1 MTTSV
6 RVKLDQ
12 PVTTRDG
19 VRLSADVYLPA
30 GEGPFPVLALRTI
43 QDNQAAD
50 AIQWVLKFVE
60 AGYAVVTQDC
70 RGRFDSG
77 GDWDPY
83 VNETADGQD
92 TIKWISSQQ
101 WCDGNVGMFGSGYMG
116 YAQTRAALGD
126 IKDIK
131 ILKAIAPSS
140 SQQDNFGY
148 WFTHG
153 PFQWHT
159 ALNFLET
166 SGRSSQT
173 GALSLFNRE
182 ELWSRLPLATAFD
195 DVAEMP
201 FLKQALEHNRYDE
214 FWKDDSLLDRYEDIR
229 VPALFITGWYDVLLH
244 ETVSM
249 FQGFAANAGTEEARS
264 KSKLIIGP
272 WHNGNLGSGLPS
284 GDVDFGPDSGVDL
297 ASEHV
302 RWYDQRLR
310 GIETGI
316 DDEPPVR
323 IFTMGE
329 NVWRFENEWPP
340 ASMNYR
346 KFFLHGEGHA
356 NSVSGDG
363 CLDFER
369 CGDTEPV
376 DEFIYDPANPVPTLG
391 GNIGQLPGTVAGAM
405 DRRSIQQR
413 DDVLVYDTDVLPQD
427 LEVTGSPLVTLWA
440 SSDCTD
446 TDFAATVCDVHED
459 GRAIIICE
467 GMVRTRFS
475 QERQDPPASR
485 ENPKLAVPDLPS
497 KYFVSLWHTSM
508 VFKAGHRIRL
518 ELTSSNFPRFD
529 RNPNTGHDLG
539 VDAKMRL
546 ANNKVYHYGDYPTHL
561 TLPVVER

>member
-1 MTTSV
+1 MPTMQ
-6 RVKLDQ
+6 VKLDQ
-12 PVTTRDG
+12 AAATRDS

-30 GEGPFPVLALRTI
+30 ADGPFPVLALRTI
-43 QDNQAAD
+43 EDNQAAE
-50 AIQWVLKFVE
+50 AIRWIPQFIE

-70 RGRFDSG
+70 RGRFDSA
-77 GDWDPY
+77 GDWEPY
-83 VNETADGQD
+83 VHETTDGHD
-92 TIKWISSQQ
+92 LIEWISSQP
-101 WCDGNVGMFGSGYMG
+101 WSDGSVGMFGSGYSG

-126 IKDIK
+126 SKA
-131 ILKAIAPSS
+131 LKAIAPAS

-159 ALNFLET
+159 ALQFLET
-166 SGRSSQT
+166 TGRTLQT
-173 GALSLFNRE
+173 GALSFLNRE
-182 ELWSRLPLATAFD
+182 KLWSRLPLVDAFD
-195 DVAEMP
+195 DIAEVP
-201 FLKQALEHNRYDE
+201 FFKQALQHNRYDE
-214 FWKDDSLLDRYEDIR
+214 FWKSDSLLDRYGDID

-244 ETVSM
+244 ETVQM
-249 FQGFAANAGTEEARS
+249 FQGFTAHAGTEEARTR
-264 KSKLIIGP
+264 SKLIIGP
-272 WHNGNLGSGLPS
+272 WHSGNLGSGLPS
-284 GDVDFGPDSGVDL
+284 GDVDFGADCGLDL
-297 ASEHV
+297 TAEHL

-310 GIETGI
+310 GIDTGI

-329 NVWRFENEWPP
+329 NVWRLENEWPP

-346 KFFLHGEGHA
+346 KFFLHGEGNA

-369 CGDTEPV
+369 CGDDEPV
-376 DEFIYDPANPVPTLG
+376 DEFVYDPETPVPTLG
-391 GNIGQLPGTVAGAM
+391 GNVGQLPGTVAGPV
-405 DRRSIQQR
+405 DRRPIQQR
-413 DDVLVYDTDVLPQD
+413 DDVLVYDTDVLTED

-459 GRAIIICE
+459 GRAIIVCE
-467 GMVRTRFS
+467 GMVRARFS
-475 QERQDPPASR
+475 QERQDPSASR
-485 ENPKLAVPDLPS
+485 ENPKLAVPGLVS
-497 KYFVSLWHTSM
+497 KYFVSLWHTSV

-529 RNPNTGHDLG
+529 RNLNTGHDLG
-539 VDAKMRL
+539 VDAQVRS
-546 ANNKVYHYGDYPTHL
+546 AENRVYHNGAYPTHL